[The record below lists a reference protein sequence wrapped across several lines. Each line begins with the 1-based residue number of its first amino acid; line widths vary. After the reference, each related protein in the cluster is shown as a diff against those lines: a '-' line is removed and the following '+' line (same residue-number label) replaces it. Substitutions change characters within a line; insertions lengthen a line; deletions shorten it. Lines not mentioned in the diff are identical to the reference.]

1 MKDIGIAIIG
11 HGFMGHEH
19 EKMLL
24 DFPGIK
30 LIGFADIDPKQLE
43 DVTEGLKRYG
53 SNETTIHCNF
63 KRFREKRRKFRSFSH

>member
-24 DFPGIK
+24 DFPGI
-30 LIGFADIDPKQLE
+30 
-43 DVTEGLKRYG
+43 
-53 SNETTIHCNF
+53 S
-63 KRFREKRRKFRSFSH
+63 

>member
-19 EKMLL
+19 KKMLL

-30 LIGFADIDPKQLE
+30 LIGFADIDPTQLE
-43 DVTEGLKRYG
+43 DVTEGLKRYA
-53 SNETTIHCNF
+53 SEEST
-63 KRFREKRRKFRSFSH
+63 R

>member
-24 DFPGIK
+24 NFPG
-30 LIGFADIDPKQLE
+30 
-43 DVTEGLKRYG
+43 G
-53 SNETTIHCNF
+53 S
-63 KRFREKRRKFRSFSH
+63 